1 MNIFYNRTRTSA
13 IPQKL
18 VRRGRVLELPIYYL
32 LRTSDLAREGLE
44 NGGSYR
50 FADHIYRGLPSG
62 RNVFGCWLDA
72 RLLAMPTV
80 RSFRNRYLTASSELS
95 AFLQHHAARPLDI
108 LSVPS
113 GIPRELMDAAE
124 RFCASG
130 GSLAKVRFHVLDLDF
145 QVLSAARHVTH
156 ERDIDLQL
164 HHGDAFDVSAY
175 GGHFDYI
182 TSTGFGEFLNDAQ
195 LLRLMSIFHDLLR
208 PDGALFT
215 SAMRPRWL
223 SDYLLRLADLKVHYR
238 SGVEL
243 ATLAAKVGF
252 SSPETWIDELGIQGF
267 LRARK

>member
-1 MNIFYNRTRTSA
+1 MNTFYNRTRISP
-13 IPQKL
+13 ISQEL
-18 VRRGRVLELPIYYL
+18 VRHGRLLKLAIYYL

-44 NGGSYR
+44 DGGSYR

-80 RSFRNRYLTASSELS
+80 RSFRNRYLTACSELS
-95 AFLQHHAARPLDI
+95 AFLQHHAARQLDI

-124 RFCASG
+124 RFRARG
-130 GSLAKVRFHVLDLDF
+130 GSLAKVQFHVLDLDF
-145 QVLSAARHVTH
+145 QVLSAARQATH
-156 ERDIDLQL
+156 ERDIALHL

-182 TSTGFGEFLNDAQ
+182 SSTGFGEFLDDAQ
-195 LLRLMSIFHDLLR
+195 LLRLLWIFHDLLR
-208 PDGALFT
+208 PHGALFT
-215 SAMRPRWL
+215 SAMCRRWF

-238 SGVEL
+238 SAVEL
-243 ATLAAKVGF
+243 ATLAARAGF
-252 SSPETWIDELGIQGF
+252 QSPETWIDELGIQSF
-267 LRARK
+267 LRAHK